1 MDNQKGT
8 LTPVFRLWTAF
19 SGACK
24 FGKKESVMK
33 MNNSAASVAEAVS
46 GNGKMNADKPV
57 AAWLLR

>member
-1 MDNQKGT
+1 MENQKGT
-8 LTPVFRLWTAF
+8 LTPVFRLRTAF

-24 FGKKESVMK
+24 FGKEESVMK

-57 AAWLLR
+57 AARLLR